1 MVKIMDAIKINK
13 IIERP
18 DCAKIYGVFDCEEN
32 PSLISGDPVLC
43 LRGILTILHLHFW
56 LNDRDEYPSLR
67 PLDLQWK

>member
-43 LRGILTILHLHFW
+43 LRGDPHDFTSTFLGSMIGMNI
-56 LNDRDEYPSLR
+56 PA
-67 PLDLQWK
+67 